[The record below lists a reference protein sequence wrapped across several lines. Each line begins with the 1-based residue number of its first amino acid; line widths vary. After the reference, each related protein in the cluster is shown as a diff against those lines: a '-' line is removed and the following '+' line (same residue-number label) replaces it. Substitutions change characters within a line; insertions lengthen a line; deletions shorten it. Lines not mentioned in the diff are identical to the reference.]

1 MSMASSASSPDAS
14 HSDAPDASAAN
25 APSDPKASSTP
36 EDNGT
41 AAPGPDAASSDEH
54 VSEVTVGIHFATNRH
69 GQLHAR
75 LLRTQD
81 GNDETDLTALMDN
94 FPAEDVVVRGR
105 IETRL
110 NLNALFAEGLF
121 ADRSLDERKL
131 DRQSV
136 ESVDH
141 LQRED
146 ATPLRNGEPID
157 TDSTYDLTPD
167 DGERR
172 PPDAVRV
179 AIPFMTDH
187 SGAVCAR
194 LNLDETLQDTTSIDA
209 FENVFAAGKALVR
222 GKVRAEVNLKALFDA
237 RIVDGEVDPG
247 TMYMPPSS

>member
-1 MSMASSASSPDAS
+1 MDSSAPDPSQSNADDPDDGPSPDVEAAS
-14 HSDAPDASAAN
+14 
-25 APSDPKASSTP
+25 APSDNGAHDGDSSP
-36 EDNGT
+36 
-41 AAPGPDAASSDEH
+41 AASDEH
-54 VSEVTVGIHFATNRH
+54 VSEVTVGIHFATNRR

-81 GNDETDLTALMDN
+81 GDDETDLTALMEH

-131 DRQSV
+131 DRRSV

-146 ATPLRNGEPID
+146 ATPLRDGEPID
-157 TDSTYDLTPD
+157 RDSTYDLTPD
-167 DGERR
+167 GEERR

-179 AIPFMTDH
+179 AIPFITDH

-194 LNLDETLQDTTSIDA
+194 LDLDETLQDTTSIDA

-222 GKVRAEVNLKALFDA
+222 GKVRADVNLKALFDA
-237 RIVDGEVDPG
+237 RIVSGEVDPG

>member
-1 MSMASSASSPDAS
+1 MPSSASSPDAS
-14 HSDAPDASAAN
+14 QPNASDSPDTPPPESEASTAPADNGAADDEP
-25 APSDPKASSTP
+25 APSD
-36 EDNGT
+36 
-41 AAPGPDAASSDEH
+41 H

-75 LLRTQD
+75 LLRTQE
-81 GNDETDLTALMDN
+81 GEDETDLTALMDH
-94 FPAEDVVVRGR
+94 FPPEDVVVRGR

-131 DRQSV
+131 DRRSV

-146 ATPLRNGEPID
+146 ATPLRDGAPID
-157 TDSTYDLTPD
+157 TDSTYDLAP
-167 DGERR
+167 DGEDRR
-172 PPDAVRV
+172 PPDAIRV

-194 LNLDETLQDTTSIDA
+194 LDLDEALNDTTSIDA
-209 FENVFAAGKALVR
+209 FENVFASGKALVR
-222 GKVRAEVNLKALFDA
+222 GKVRADVNLKALFDA

>member
-1 MSMASSASSPDAS
+1 MDSSASSPDAS
-14 HSDAPDASAAN
+14 QPDAPDASAA
-25 APSDPKASSTP
+25 PSSP
-36 EDNGT
+36 EVE
-41 AAPGPDAASSDEH
+41 AASPPGDDGATNADEH
-54 VSEVTVGIHFATNRH
+54 VSEVTVGIHFATNRR

-81 GNDETDLTALMDN
+81 GDDETDLTALLDP
-94 FPAEDVVVRGR
+94 FAPEDVVVRGR

-131 DRQSV
+131 DRRSV

-146 ATPLRNGEPID
+146 ATPLRNGDPID
-157 TDSTYDLTPD
+157 TDSTYDLAP
-167 DGERR
+167 DGEDRR

-179 AIPFMTDH
+179 AIPFITDH

-194 LNLDETLQDTTSIDA
+194 LHLNETLQDTTSIDA
-209 FENVFAAGKALVR
+209 FEDVFASGKALVR
-222 GKVRAEVNLKALFDA
+222 GKVRADVNLKALFDA

>member
-1 MSMASSASSPDAS
+1 MSMASPASSPDAS
-14 HSDAPDASAAN
+14 HSDAPDASAEN
-25 APSDPKASSTP
+25 AASD
-36 EDNGT
+36 
-41 AAPGPDAASSDEH
+41 PDAAPSDEH

-81 GNDETDLTALMDN
+81 GNDETDLTALMDG

-157 TDSTYDLTPD
+157 TDSTYDLTPAD
-167 DGERR
+167 EERR

-194 LNLDETLQDTTSIDA
+194 LDLNETLQDTTSIDA

-237 RIVDGEVDPG
+237 RIVGGEVDPG